1 MIDARDIVS
10 GYGQLRVLK
19 SVSVTVNRG
28 ELVTVVGANGA
39 GKSTLLC
46 CIQRLAP
53 LWSGR
58 VIFDDRDITQ
68 LSAERVVRMG
78 LTLVPQSREL
88 FPLMSVMDNLLLG
101 GYLHRNEKDAGSK
114 RKRDLDA
121 VYQLFPALFERRA
134 ARAGTLSGG
143 EQQMLAIGRALMSR
157 PRALMLDEP
166 SLGLAP
172 LIVRQIFA
180 AIADLRRQG
189 LAILLVEQNV
199 KAALKLAERAY
210 MLETGRVAASG
221 PARDLAS
228 DPAVVKAYLGA
239 TASRTSLA

>member
-1 MIDARDIVS
+1 MIEAQDIVS
-10 GYGQLRVLK
+10 GYGALRVLK
-19 SVSVTVNRG
+19 SVSVTVGKG

-39 GKSTLLC
+39 GKSTLLR

-53 LWSGR
+53 IWSGR
-58 VIFDDRDITQ
+58 VMFDGNNITQ
-68 LSAERVVRMG
+68 ASAEHVVGMG
-78 LTLVPQSREL
+78 LTLVPESREL
-88 FPLMSVMDNLLLG
+88 FPHMTVTDNLLLG
-101 GYLHRNEKDAGSK
+101 GYLHRHEKNAGAR

-121 VYQLFPALFERRA
+121 VHQLFPALFERRVA
-134 ARAGTLSGG
+134 LAGTLSGG

-172 LIVRQIFA
+172 LVVRQIFA

-210 MLETGRVAASG
+210 MLETGRVASSG
-221 PARDLAS
+221 ATRELVS
-228 DPAVVKAYLGA
+228 DPAVIKSYLGVA
-239 TASRTSLA
+239 PGRRPER

>member
-1 MIDARDIVS
+1 MIEAHDIVS
-10 GYGQLRVLK
+10 GYGSLQVLK
-19 SVSVTVNRG
+19 SVSVVVGGG

-39 GKSTLLC
+39 GKSTLLR
-46 CIQRLAP
+46 CIQRLLP
-53 LWSGR
+53 VWSGQ
-58 VIFDDRDITQ
+58 ITFDGTDITHVP
-68 LSAERVVRMG
+68 AERVVGMG
-78 LTLVPQSREL
+78 LALVPESREL
-88 FPLMSVMDNLLLG
+88 FPYMTVTDNLLLG
-101 GYLHRNEKDAGSK
+101 GYLHRNEKGAASR

-121 VYQLFPALFERRA
+121 IYQRFPALFERRTA
-134 ARAGTLSGG
+134 LAGTLSGG

-180 AIADLRRQG
+180 SIADLRRQG

-199 KAALKLAERAY
+199 KSAMKLAERAY

-221 PARDLAS
+221 SARELAS
-228 DPAVVKAYLGA
+228 DPAVVKAYLGKKHDFL
-239 TASRTSLA
+239 TR

>member
-1 MIDARDIVS
+1 MIEAQDIVS
-10 GYGQLRVLK
+10 GYNALRVLK
-19 SVSVTVNRG
+19 SVSVTVGKG

-39 GKSTLLC
+39 GKSTLLR

-53 LWSGR
+53 IWSGR
-58 VIFDDRDITQ
+58 VIFDGNNITRA
-68 LSAERVVRMG
+68 SAERVVGMG
-78 LTLVPQSREL
+78 LTLVPESREL
-88 FPLMSVMDNLLLG
+88 FPRMTVTDNLLLG
-101 GYLHRNEKDAGSK
+101 AYLHRHERNAGAR

-121 VYQLFPALFERRA
+121 VYRLFSALFERRA
-134 ARAGTLSGG
+134 ALAGTLSGG

-172 LIVRQIFA
+172 LVVRQIFA

-199 KAALKLAERAY
+199 KTALKLAERAY
-210 MLETGRVAASG
+210 VLETGLVASSG
-221 PARDLAS
+221 TTHELAS
-228 DPAVVKAYLGA
+228 DPAVIKAYLGVA
-239 TASRTSLA
+239 PGRRAER